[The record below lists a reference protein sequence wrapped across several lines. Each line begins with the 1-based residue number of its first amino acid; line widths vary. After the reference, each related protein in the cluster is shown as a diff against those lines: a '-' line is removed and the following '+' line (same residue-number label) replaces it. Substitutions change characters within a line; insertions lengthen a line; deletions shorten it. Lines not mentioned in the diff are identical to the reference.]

1 MKNKKEDV
9 LSTINAILYTLD
21 FNITRTRNKKKKI
34 PFEQQHELVTYLN
47 QLFEEYSEYDVVDCA
62 KIIRNK
68 YIKIL
73 VLLSKVD
80 VNTDRVADY
89 IRFLKNAHKLAG
101 KDVLENFI
109 IYYEWDLPYKDKFYE
124 PRMSILRGYCY
135 YLNEL
140 HHKRIEMVIANL
152 PSGTGKTYLEKLG
165 EAFGFGLD
173 DTETILSLC
182 SNDTVV
188 QGGSR
193 TVLNIIKSKEF
204 GEVFPKLKYS
214 KEDRDFFTKETSGE
228 WTLKN
233 CRLVAS
239 YYASTVKS
247 NVVGQRASKIIHIDD
262 LYADWKDA
270 LDENLNVYYYNTYVT
285 VWRKRFVQG
294 KVPRIVI
301 TGTMWSPTDFMVK
314 IIELLLRENKF
325 EYSKQFKFCRVSQD
339 GKKVIIQVP
348 AMDYETGQSTCPELW
363 STEELEK
370 ERLSMD
376 DYLWQCNFQQIPC
389 SPQGL
394 QFSYPNLNVYY
405 EKPTNTAGYCKGH
418 IDGTRT
424 SGNDFF
430 AFPIFQPVGDD
441 NDWALVDAMYTQTA
455 TTELYDEIIEKII
468 SNHIVYLVIENNVD
482 NGLKEILDTRLQE
495 RGINWCEIENKY
507 STEKKAA
514 KIERC
519 KGIVKRKIWFPAKE
533 LFPLVTQVGKFM
545 NDFTSF
551 NSGSGARNN
560 HDDAPDSVC
569 SFADEVIEDSMAM
582 QEVVPIYRPF

>member
-1 MKNKKEDV
+1 MNKKEEI
-9 LSTINAILYTLD
+9 LKTINKIIYTLD
-21 FNITRTRNKKKKI
+21 YDIRVQKKKSKKLSI
-34 PFEQQHELVTYLN
+34 EQQHELVTYLN
-47 QLFEEYSEYDVVDCA
+47 QLFEEYVEYDVVDCC
-62 KIIRNK
+62 KLIRAK

-73 VLLSKVD
+73 VLLSKID
-80 VNTDRVADY
+80 KDTDRVQDY
-89 IRFLKNAHKLAG
+89 IYFLKNAHRIAG
-101 KDVLENFI
+101 RDNLENFI

-140 HHKRIEMVIANL
+140 HHKRVEMVIANL

-193 TVLNIIKSKEF
+193 TVINIIKSKEF
-204 GEVFPKLKYS
+204 GEVFPNLKYD
-214 KEDRDFFTKETSGE
+214 KEDREFFKKETSGE

-233 CRLVAS
+233 CRLIAS

-270 LDENLNVYYYNTYVT
+270 LDENLNIYFYNTYVT

-294 KVPRIVI
+294 KTPRIVI

-314 IIELLLRENKF
+314 IIELLTRENKF
-325 EYSKQFKFCRVSQD
+325 DYDKKFPFCRVSED
-339 GKKVIIQVP
+339 GKKIIIQVP
-348 AMDYETGQSTCPELW
+348 ALDYQTGQSTCPELW

-394 QFSYPNLNVYY
+394 QFSYPNLHTYAEMPV
-405 EKPTNTAGYCKGH
+405 NTSGYCKGH

-430 AFPIFQPVGDD
+430 AFPIFQPIGEE
-441 NDWALVDAMYTQTA
+441 NDWAFIDCMYTQTA
-455 TTELYDEIIEKII
+455 TTELYDEIVEKILEH
-468 SNHIVYLVIENNVD
+468 HIVNLAIENNVD
-482 NGLKEILDTRLQE
+482 NGLKDELDKRLTAL
-495 RGINWCEIENKY
+495 GVSWCEIENVY
-507 STEKKAA
+507 STEKKSA
-514 KIERC
+514 KIERV
-519 KGIVKRKIWFPAKE
+519 KGIVKRKIYFPAKS
-533 LFPLVTQVGKFM
+533 LFAMVTQMGKFM
-545 NDFTSF
+545 NDFTSY
-551 NSGSGARNN
+551 NSGSGARNK
-560 HDDAPDSVC
+560 HDDAPDSIC
-569 SFADEVIEDSMAM
+569 SFVDEFVENSLEM
-582 QEVVPIYRPF
+582 QNVLPIYRPF

>member
-1 MKNKKEDV
+1 MNNKDEILK
-9 LSTINAILYTLD
+9 TINSIIYTLD
-21 FNITRTRNKKKKI
+21 YNIRVEKRKSKKL

-47 QLFEEYSEYDVVDCA
+47 QLFEEYCEYDVVNCS

-73 VLLSKVD
+73 VLLSK
-80 VNTDRVADY
+80 TDKDQNRVADY
-89 IRFLKNAHKLAG
+89 ITFLKNAHRIAG
-101 KDVLENFI
+101 KDNLENFI
-109 IYYEWDLPYKDKFYE
+109 IYYEWELPYKDKFYE

-135 YLNEL
+135 YLNEI
-140 HHKRIEMVIANL
+140 HHKRVEMVIANL

-165 EAFGFGLD
+165 EAFGFGID

-193 TVLNIIKSKEF
+193 TVMNIIKSKEF
-204 GEVFPKLKYS
+204 GEVFPKLKYN
-214 KEDRDFFTKETSGE
+214 KEDREFFTKETSGE

-233 CRLVAS
+233 CRLIAS

-247 NVVGQRASKIIHIDD
+247 NVVGQRASKLIHIDD

-270 LDENLNVYYYNTYVT
+270 LDETLNIYYYNTYVT
-285 VWRKRFVQG
+285 VWRKRFIQG

-314 IIELLLRENKF
+314 IIELLTRENKF
-325 EYSKQFKFCRVSQD
+325 HEDKFFPFCRVSED

-348 AMDYETGQSTCPELW
+348 AMDYKTGQSTCPELW

-394 QFSYPNLNVYY
+394 QFSYPNLKVYA
-405 EKPTNTAGYCKGH
+405 EKPKNPAGFCKGH

-424 SGNDFF
+424 NGNDFF

-455 TTELYDEIIEKII
+455 TTELYDEIVDKII
-468 SNHIVYLVIENNVD
+468 QNHIIYLVIESNVD
-482 NGLKEILDTRLQE
+482 SGLKGELDKRLASM
-495 RGINWCEIENKY
+495 GVNWCEIEEKY
-507 STEKKAA
+507 SVEKKSVR
-514 KIERC
+514 IERC
-519 KGIVKRKIWFPAKE
+519 KGIAKRKIWFPAKN
-533 LFPLVTQVGKFM
+533 LYPLVTQIGKFM

-551 NSGSGARNN
+551 NSGSGVRNN

-569 SFADEVIEDSMAM
+569 AFVDEVIEDSMSLSAV
-582 QEVVPIYRPF
+582 EPIYRPF

>member
-1 MKNKKEDV
+1 MNSKEEI
-9 LSTINAILYTLD
+9 LKTINGILYTLD
-21 FNITRTRNKKKKI
+21 YNIRIERNKNKKI

-47 QLFEEYSEYDVVDCA
+47 QLFEEYCEYDFVDCS
-62 KIIRNK
+62 KIIRNR

-73 VLLSKVD
+73 ILLSKVD
-80 VNTDRVADY
+80 KEEKRVADY
-89 IRFLKNAHKLAG
+89 IAYLKNAHRLAA
-101 KDVLENFI
+101 KDNLENFI

-140 HHKRIEMVIANL
+140 HHKRVEMVIANL

-193 TVLNIIKSKEF
+193 TVINIIKSKEF

-214 KEDRDFFTKETSGE
+214 KDDRDFFKKETSGE

-233 CRLVAS
+233 CRLIAS

-270 LDENLNVYYYNTYVT
+270 LDENLNIYYYNTYVT

-294 KVPRIVI
+294 KTPRIVI

-314 IIELLLRENKF
+314 IIELLLKENKF
-325 EYSKQFKFCRVSQD
+325 IEDTKFPFCRISED
-339 GKKVIIQVP
+339 GKKIIIQVP
-348 AMDYETGQSTCPELW
+348 ALDYKTGQSTCPELW
-363 STEELEK
+363 TTEELEK

-376 DYLWQCNFQQIPC
+376 DYLWQCNFQQVPC

-394 QFSYPNLNVYY
+394 QFSYPNLKTYSEMPIN
-405 EKPTNTAGYCKGH
+405 NFGYCKGH

-424 SGNDFF
+424 NGNDFF

-441 NDWALVDAMYTQTA
+441 NDWALIDCMYTQTA
-455 TTELYDEIIEKII
+455 TTELYDEIVDKII
-468 SNHIVYLVIENNVD
+468 QNHIINLVIENNVD
-482 NGLKEILDTRLQE
+482 NGLKDELDNRLAKL
-495 RGINWCEIENKY
+495 GITWCEIENVY
-507 STEKKAA
+507 STEKKST
-514 KIERC
+514 KIERN
-519 KGIVKRKIWFPAKE
+519 KGIAKRKIYFPAKN
-533 LFPLVTQVGKFM
+533 LFAMVTQMGKFM
-545 NDFTSF
+545 NDFTSY

-569 SFADEVIEDSMAM
+569 SFVDEFIENSLAIN
-582 QEVVPIYRPF
+582 EVTPIYRPF

>member
-1 MKNKKEDV
+1 MNNKEEILK
-9 LSTINAILYTLD
+9 TINSIIYTLD
-21 FNITRTRNKKKKI
+21 YNIRIEKKKSKKLT
-34 PFEQQHELVTYLN
+34 FEEQHELVTYLN
-47 QLFEEYSEYDVVDCA
+47 QLFEEYCEYDVVECS
-62 KIIRNK
+62 KLIRKK

-73 VLLSKVD
+73 ILLSKIDNNQSRVVD
-80 VNTDRVADY
+80 YLAY
-89 IRFLKNAHKLAG
+89 LKNAHRLAG
-101 KDVLENFI
+101 KDNLENFI
-109 IYYEWDLPYKDKFYE
+109 IYYEWELPYKDKFYE

-135 YLNEL
+135 YLNEI
-140 HHKRIEMVIANL
+140 HHKRVEMVIANL

-165 EAFGFGLD
+165 EAFGFGID

-193 TVLNIIKSKEF
+193 TVMNIIKSKEF

-214 KEDRDFFTKETSGE
+214 KEDREYFTKETSGE

-233 CRLVAS
+233 CRLIAS

-247 NVVGQRASKIIHIDD
+247 NVVGQRASKLIHIDD

-270 LDENLNVYYYNTYVT
+270 LDENLNIYYYNTYVT

-294 KVPRIVI
+294 KTPRIVI

-314 IIELLLRENKF
+314 IIELLTRENKF
-325 EYSKQFKFCRVSQD
+325 HEDKVFPFCRVSED

-348 AMDYETGQSTCPELW
+348 AMDYKTGQSTCPELW

-394 QFSYPNLNVYY
+394 QFSYPNLKVYI
-405 EKPTNTAGYCKGH
+405 EKPINQAGYCKGH

-424 SGNDFF
+424 NGNDFF
-430 AFPIFQPVGDD
+430 AFPIFQPIGDD

-455 TTELYDEIIEKII
+455 TTELYDEIIDKIVQ
-468 SNHIVYLVIENNVD
+468 NHIIYLVIENNVD
-482 NGLKEILDTRLQE
+482 TGLKDELDKRLE
-495 RGINWCEIENKY
+495 SMGINWCEIENKY
-507 STEKKAA
+507 STEKKSVR
-514 KIERC
+514 IERC
-519 KGIVKRKIWFPAKE
+519 KGIAKRKIWFPAKS

-551 NSGSGARNN
+551 NSGAGARNN

-569 SFADEVIEDSMAM
+569 AFVDEVIEDSMSM
-582 QEVVPIYRPF
+582 SEVVPMYRPF

>member
-1 MKNKKEDV
+1 MNKKEEI
-9 LSTINAILYTLD
+9 LKTINGIIYTLD
-21 FNITRTRNKKKKI
+21 YNIRVEKNKAKKI
-34 PFEQQHELVTYLN
+34 PFNEQHELVTYLN

-62 KIIRNK
+62 KIIRNR

-73 VLLSKVD
+73 ILLSKVD
-80 VNTDRVADY
+80 KDQNRVADY
-89 IRFLKNAHKLAG
+89 IAYLKNAHKIAG
-101 KDVLENFI
+101 RDNLENFI

-152 PSGTGKTYLEKLG
+152 PSGAGKTYLEKLG

-193 TVLNIIKSKEF
+193 TVMSIIKSKEF
-204 GEVFPKLKYS
+204 GDVFPKLKYD
-214 KEDRDFFTKETSGE
+214 KEDRDFFKKETSGE

-233 CRLVAS
+233 CRLIAS

-270 LDENLNVYYYNTYVT
+270 LDENLNIYYYNTYVT

-314 IIELLLRENKF
+314 IIELLTRENKF
-325 EYSKQFKFCRVSQD
+325 YNDRTFPFCRVSED
-339 GKKVIIQVP
+339 GQKVIIQVP
-348 AMDYETGQSTCPELW
+348 ALDYKTGQSTCPELW
-363 STEELEK
+363 TTAELEK

-394 QFSYPNLNVYY
+394 QFSYPNLKVYH
-405 EKPTNTAGYCKGH
+405 EKMINKAGYCKGH
-418 IDGTRT
+418 IDGART
-424 SGNDFF
+424 NGNDFF

-455 TTELYDEIIEKII
+455 TSELHEEIVDKII
-468 SNHIVYLVIENNVD
+468 QNHIIYLVIESNVD
-482 NGLKEILDTRLQE
+482 TGLKDDLDKMLKS
-495 RGINWCEIENKY
+495 RGVNWCEIEEKY
-507 STEKKAA
+507 SVEKKSVR
-514 KIERC
+514 IERC
-519 KGIVKRKIWFPAKE
+519 KGIAKRKIWFPAKS

-569 SFADEVIEDSMAM
+569 AFVDEIIEDSMSM
-582 QEVVPIYRPF
+582 NEVEPIYRPF

>member
-1 MKNKKEDV
+1 MNSKEEV
-9 LSTINAILYTLD
+9 LKTINGILYTLD
-21 FNITRTRNKKKKI
+21 NNFSYKARKKLK
-34 PFEQQHELVTYLN
+34 FEDIFELTTYLN
-47 QLFEEYSEYDVVDCA
+47 QLFEEYCDLDKVDCSR
-62 KIIRNK
+62 IIRHK

-73 VLLSKVD
+73 ILLSKID
-80 VNTDRVADY
+80 KNQDRVAQY
-89 IRFLKNAHKLAG
+89 LAFLKNAHRLAG
-101 KDVLENFI
+101 RDNLENFI
-109 IYYEWDLPYKDKFYE
+109 IYYEWDIPYKDKFYE
-124 PRMSILRGYCY
+124 PRMSVLRGYCY

-140 HHKRIEMVIANL
+140 IHKRVEMVIANL

-165 EAFGFGLD
+165 EAFGFGID
-173 DTETILSLC
+173 DSETILSLC
-182 SNDTVV
+182 SNDVVV

-193 TVLNIIKSKEF
+193 TVMNIIKTKEY
-204 GEVFPKLKYS
+204 GEVFPHLKYD
-214 KEDRDFFTKETSGE
+214 KEDKEFFKKETSGE

-233 CRLVAS
+233 CRLIAS

-247 NVVGQRASKIIHIDD
+247 NVVGQRASKLIHIDD

-285 VWRKRFVQG
+285 VWRKRFIQG

-314 IIELLLRENKF
+314 IIELLHRENKF
-325 EYSKQFKFCRVSQD
+325 IPSKAFKYCRVSED

-348 AMDYETGQSTCPELW
+348 AMDYQTGQSTCPELW
-363 STEELEK
+363 STEDLEK

-394 QFSYPNLNVYY
+394 QFSYPNLKLYF
-405 EKPTNTAGYCKGH
+405 EKPQNKDGYCKGH

-430 AFPIFQPVGDD
+430 AFPIFQPIGDEG
-441 NDWALVDAMYTQTA
+441 DWALVDCMYTQTA
-455 TTELYDEIIEKII
+455 TTELYDEIIDKII
-468 SNHIVYLVIENNVD
+468 DNHIVLLVIEANVD
-482 NGLKEILDTRLQE
+482 NGLKDELDKRLAE
-495 RGINWCEIENKY
+495 KGISWCEIIMKY
-507 STEKKAA
+507 ETEKKSA

-519 KGIVKRKIWFPAKE
+519 KGIVKRKIHFPAKT
-533 LFPLVTQVGKFM
+533 LFALSTQMGKFM

-551 NSGSGARNN
+551 NSGSGVRNK

-569 SFADEVIEDSMAM
+569 SFADEIIEEAIETSV
-582 QEVVPIYRPF
+582 VVPMFRPF